1 MSSPSPPSVRVLIVD
16 DHGIMRAGL
25 RMLLESQPGLV
36 VVGEAATGT
45 EAVALATG
53 TQPDVIVLDLDL
65 GGENAVES
73 IPTLLR
79 TAPDTRILVLTGVR
93 DPEVHRQA
101 IRQGALG
108 LVFKEKAVET
118 LLQAITQVRAGEVW
132 LEPTMIARV
141 LGDLTR
147 PQSPPQTSPEA
158 AKIARLTER
167 EREVITL
174 VGEGLRNKHIAAR
187 LYISEATVR
196 HHLTGIFAKLDVS
209 DRFELAI
216 YAYQHDLAKLPTS
229 MLSPGDP

>member
-1 MSSPSPPSVRVLIVD
+1 MSMPPPPSIRVLIVD

-25 RMLLESQPGLV
+25 RMLLESHPGIT
-36 VVGEAATGT
+36 VVGEASTCAD
-45 EAVALATG
+45 ALALATG

-79 TAPDTRILVLTGVR
+79 TAPDTHILVLTGVR
-93 DPEVHRQA
+93 DPEVHRHA

-108 LVFKEKAVET
+108 LVLKEKAVET
-118 LLQAITQVRAGEVW
+118 LLEAIMKVRAGEVW

-147 PQSPPQTSPEA
+147 PQPSPQASAEA
-158 AKIARLTER
+158 TKIARLTER

-174 VGEGLRNKHIAAR
+174 VGAGLRNKHIAAR

-196 HHLTGIFAKLDVS
+196 HHLTAIFAKLS
-209 DRFELAI
+209 IADRFELAI
-216 YAYQHDLAKLPTS
+216 YAYQHGLATPPT
-229 MLSPGDP
+229 

>member
-1 MSSPSPPSVRVLIVD
+1 MSMPPPPSIRVLIVD

-25 RMLLESQPGLV
+25 RMLLESQPGIT
-36 VVGEAATGT
+36 VVGEASTCAD
-45 EAVALATG
+45 ALALATG

-79 TAPDTRILVLTGVR
+79 TAPETRILVLTGMR

-101 IRQGALG
+101 IRHGALG
-108 LVFKEKAVET
+108 LVCKEKAVET
-118 LLQAITQVRAGEVW
+118 LLQALTKVRAGEVW

-147 PQSPPQTSPEA
+147 PQPSPQASAEA
-158 AKIARLTER
+158 TKIARLTER

-196 HHLTGIFAKLDVS
+196 HHLTAIFAKLDVS

-216 YAYQHDLAKLPTS
+216 YAYQHGLAKP
-229 MLSPGDP
+229 PA

>member
-1 MSSPSPPSVRVLIVD
+1 MSSPPPQSVRVLIVD

-25 RMLLESQPGLV
+25 RMLLESQSGIM
-36 VVGEAATGT
+36 VVGEASSCAD
-45 EAVALATG
+45 ALALATC

-101 IRQGALG
+101 IRHGALG
-108 LVFKEKAVET
+108 LVVKEKAMET
-118 LLQAITQVRAGEVW
+118 LLHAITQVRAGEVW

-141 LGDLTR
+141 LGELTR
-147 PQSPPQTSPEA
+147 PQPSSQVSTEA
-158 AKIARLTER
+158 ANIAKLTER

-174 VGEGLRNKHIAAR
+174 VGQGLRNKHIAAR

-196 HHLTGIFAKLDVS
+196 HHLTAIFAKLDVS

-216 YAYQHDLAKLPTS
+216 YAYQHDLAKLPAS
-229 MLSPGDP
+229 MLSPGAP

>member
-1 MSSPSPPSVRVLIVD
+1 
-16 DHGIMRAGL
+16 MRAGL
-25 RMLLESQPGLV
+25 RMLLESHPGIA
-36 VVGEAATGT
+36 VVGEASTCAD
-45 EAVALATG
+45 ALALATG
-53 TQPDVIVLDLDL
+53 TQPDVIILDLDL
-65 GGENAVES
+65 GGENAVAS
-73 IPTLLR
+73 MPTLLR

-101 IRQGALG
+101 IRHGALG
-108 LVFKEKAVET
+108 LVCKEKAVET
-118 LLQAITQVRAGEVW
+118 LLQAITKVRAGEVW

-147 PQSPPQTSPEA
+147 PQPSPQASAEA
-158 AKIARLTER
+158 TKIARLTER

-196 HHLTGIFAKLDVS
+196 HHLTAIFAKLDVS

-216 YAYQHDLAKLPTS
+216 YAYQHGLAQP
-229 MLSPGDP
+229 PA

>member
-1 MSSPSPPSVRVLIVD
+1 MSIPPSQSVRVLIVD

-25 RMLLESQPGLV
+25 RMLLESQSGIM
-36 VVGEAATGT
+36 VVGEASSCAD
-45 EAVALATG
+45 ALALATC

-79 TAPDTRILVLTGVR
+79 TAPETRILVLTGLR

-101 IRQGALG
+101 IRHGALG

-118 LLQAITQVRAGEVW
+118 LLQAITKVRAGEVW
-132 LEPTMIARV
+132 LEPTMIAQV

-147 PQSPPQTSPEA
+147 PQLSPQTSAEA
-158 AKIARLTER
+158 TKIARLTER

-174 VGEGLRNKHIAAR
+174 VGEGLRNKHIAER

-196 HHLTGIFAKLDVS
+196 HHLTAIFAKLDIS

-216 YAYQHDLAKLPTS
+216 YAYQHGLAKP
-229 MLSPGDP
+229 PA

>member
-1 MSSPSPPSVRVLIVD
+1 MSIPPPQSVRVLIVD

-25 RMLLESQPGLV
+25 RMLLESQPGIT
-36 VVGEAATGT
+36 VVGEASTCAD
-45 EAVALATG
+45 ALALATS

-101 IRQGALG
+101 IRHGAMG
-108 LVFKEKAVET
+108 LVLKEKAVET
-118 LLQAITQVRAGEVW
+118 LLQAITKVRAGEVW

-147 PQSPPQTSPEA
+147 PQPSPQASSEA
-158 AKIARLTER
+158 TKIASLTER

-174 VGEGLRNKHIAAR
+174 VGEGLRNKHIAER

-196 HHLTGIFAKLDVS
+196 HHLTAVFAKLGVS

-216 YAYQHDLAKLPTS
+216 YAYQHGLAKP
-229 MLSPGDP
+229 PA

>member
-1 MSSPSPPSVRVLIVD
+1 MSIPPPQSVRVLIVD

-25 RMLLESQPGLV
+25 RMLLESQSGIM
-36 VVGEAATGT
+36 VVGEASSCAD
-45 EAVALATG
+45 ALALATC

-79 TAPDTRILVLTGVR
+79 TAPETRILVLTGLR

-101 IRQGALG
+101 IRHGALG

-118 LLQAITQVRAGEVW
+118 LLQAITKVRAGEVW
-132 LEPTMIARV
+132 LEPTMIAQV

-147 PQSPPQTSPEA
+147 PQLSPQTSSEA
-158 AKIARLTER
+158 TKIARLTER

-174 VGEGLRNKHIAAR
+174 VGEGLRNKLIAAR

-196 HHLTGIFAKLDVS
+196 HHLTAIFAKLDVS

-216 YAYQHDLAKLPTS
+216 YAYQHGLAKP
-229 MLSPGDP
+229 PA

>member
-1 MSSPSPPSVRVLIVD
+1 
-16 DHGIMRAGL
+16 
-25 RMLLESQPGLV
+25 MLLESHPGIT
-36 VVGEAATGT
+36 VVGEAPTCAD
-45 EAVALATG
+45 ALALATCMH
-53 TQPDVIVLDLDL
+53 PDVIVLDLDL

-79 TAPDTRILVLTGVR
+79 AAPDTRILVLTGVR
-93 DPEVHRQA
+93 DPEVHRHA

-108 LVFKEKAVET
+108 LVVKEKAVET
-118 LLQAITQVRAGEVW
+118 LLQAITKVRAGEVW
-132 LEPTMIARV
+132 LESAMIVRV

-147 PQSPPQTSPEA
+147 PQPSPEPSPEA

-187 LYISEATVR
+187 LCISEATVR
-196 HHLTGIFAKLDVS
+196 HHLTAIFAKLGLA

-216 YAYQHDLAKLPTS
+216 YAYQHGLAKPHA
-229 MLSPGDP
+229 

>member
-1 MSSPSPPSVRVLIVD
+1 
-16 DHGIMRAGL
+16 MRAGL
-25 RMLLESQPGLV
+25 RMLLESQPGLA
-36 VVGEAATGT
+36 VVGEAATCA

-65 GGENAVES
+65 GGENAIAS

-79 TAPDTRILVLTGVR
+79 VAPDTRILVLTGVR

-108 LVFKEKAVET
+108 LVVKEKAMET
-118 LLQAITQVRAGEVW
+118 LLHAITQVRAGEVW

-141 LGDLTR
+141 LGELTR
-147 PQSPPQTSPEA
+147 PQPSSQVSTEA
-158 AKIARLTER
+158 TNIAKLTER

-174 VGEGLRNKHIAAR
+174 VGQGLRNKHIAAR

-196 HHLTGIFAKLDVS
+196 HHLTAIFAKLGIT

-216 YAYQHDLAKLPTS
+216 YAYQHGLAKP
-229 MLSPGDP
+229 PA

>member
-1 MSSPSPPSVRVLIVD
+1 MSMPPPPSVRILIVD

-25 RMLLESQPGLV
+25 RMLLESQPGFA
-36 VVGEAATGT
+36 VVGEASTCAD
-45 EAVALATG
+45 ALALATG

-79 TAPDTRILVLTGVR
+79 IVPETRILVLTGVR

-101 IRQGALG
+101 IRHGALG
-108 LVFKEKAVET
+108 LVFKEKAVEP
-118 LLQAITQVRAGEVW
+118 LLQAITKVRAGEVW

-147 PQSPPQTSPEA
+147 PQPAPQASEEA
-158 AKIARLTER
+158 IKIARLTER

-174 VGEGLRNKHIAAR
+174 VGEGLRNRHISER

-196 HHLTGIFAKLDVS
+196 HHLTAIFAKLDVS

-216 YAYQHDLAKLPTS
+216 YAYQHGLAKP
-229 MLSPGDP
+229 PA

>member
-1 MSSPSPPSVRVLIVD
+1 MSIPPPQSVRVLIVD
-16 DHGIMRAGL
+16 DHGIIRAGL
-25 RMLLESQPGLV
+25 RMLLESQSGIM
-36 VVGEAATGT
+36 VVGEASSCAD
-45 EAVALATG
+45 ALALATC

-79 TAPDTRILVLTGVR
+79 TAPETRILILTGVR

-101 IRQGALG
+101 IRHGALG
-108 LVFKEKAVET
+108 LVLKEKAVET
-118 LLQAITQVRAGEVW
+118 LLQAITKVRAGEVW

-147 PQSPPQTSPEA
+147 PQLSPQTSAEA
-158 AKIARLTER
+158 TKIGRLTER

-174 VGEGLRNKHIAAR
+174 VGEGLRNRHIAAR

-196 HHLTGIFAKLDVS
+196 HHLTAIFAKLDVS

-216 YAYQHDLAKLPTS
+216 YAYQHGLAKP
-229 MLSPGDP
+229 PA

>member
-1 MSSPSPPSVRVLIVD
+1 MSIPPPQSVRVLIVD

-25 RMLLESQPGLV
+25 RMLLESQAGIM
-36 VVGEAATGT
+36 VVGEASSCAD
-45 EAVALATG
+45 ALALATC

-79 TAPDTRILVLTGVR
+79 TAPETRILVLTGLR

-101 IRQGALG
+101 IRHGALG

-118 LLQAITQVRAGEVW
+118 LLQAITKVRAGEVW
-132 LEPTMIARV
+132 LEPTMIAQV

-147 PQSPPQTSPEA
+147 PQLSPQPSAEA
-158 AKIARLTER
+158 TKIARLTER

-196 HHLTGIFAKLDVS
+196 HHLTAIFAKLDIS

-216 YAYQHDLAKLPTS
+216 YAYQHGLAKP
-229 MLSPGDP
+229 PA

>member
-1 MSSPSPPSVRVLIVD
+1 MSSPPPQSVRVLIVD

-25 RMLLESQPGLV
+25 RMLLESQPGIT
-36 VVGEAATGT
+36 VVGEAATCA
-45 EAVALATG
+45 EALALATCA
-53 TQPDVIVLDLDL
+53 QPDVIVLDLDL
-65 GGENAVES
+65 GGENAIES
-73 IPTLLR
+73 IPMLLH
-79 TAPDTRILVLTGVR
+79 TAPETRVLVLTGVR

-101 IRQGALG
+101 IRQGAVG
-108 LVFKEKAVET
+108 LVLKEKAVET
-118 LLQAITQVRAGEVW
+118 LLEAIARVRAGEVW

-147 PQSPPQTSPEA
+147 PQPSSQTSPEV

-174 VGEGLRNKHIAAR
+174 VGEGLRNKHIAER

-196 HHLTGIFAKLDVS
+196 HHLTAIFAKLGVS

-216 YAYQHDLAKLPTS
+216 YAYQHGLAKP
-229 MLSPGDP
+229 PA

>member
-1 MSSPSPPSVRVLIVD
+1 
-16 DHGIMRAGL
+16 
-25 RMLLESQPGLV
+25 MLLESQPGIT
-36 VVGEAATGT
+36 VVGEASTCAD
-45 EAVALATG
+45 ALALATG

-65 GGENAVES
+65 GGENAVQS

-79 TAPDTRILVLTGVR
+79 ATPDTRILVLTGVR

-101 IRQGALG
+101 IRHGALG
-108 LVFKEKAVET
+108 LVCKEKAVET
-118 LLQAITQVRAGEVW
+118 LLQAITKVRAGEVW

-147 PQSPPQTSPEA
+147 SQTSPRTSPEA
-158 AKIARLTER
+158 AKIATLTGR

-174 VGEGLRNKHIAAR
+174 IGEGLRNKHIAER

-196 HHLTGIFAKLDVS
+196 HHLTSVFAKLDVS

-216 YAYQHDLAKLPTS
+216 YAYQHGLAKP
-229 MLSPGDP
+229 PV

>member
-1 MSSPSPPSVRVLIVD
+1 MPISPPQFVRVLIVD

-25 RMLLESQPGLV
+25 RMLLESQAGIM
-36 VVGEAATGT
+36 VVGEASSCAD
-45 EAVALATG
+45 ALALATC

-79 TAPDTRILVLTGVR
+79 TAPETRILVLTGLR

-101 IRQGALG
+101 IRHGALG

-118 LLQAITQVRAGEVW
+118 LLQAITKVRAGEVW
-132 LEPTMIARV
+132 LEPTMIAQV

-147 PQSPPQTSPEA
+147 PQLSPQTSSEA
-158 AKIARLTER
+158 TKIARLTER

-196 HHLTGIFAKLDVS
+196 HHLTAIFAKLDIS

-216 YAYQHDLAKLPTS
+216 YAYQHGLAKP
-229 MLSPGDP
+229 PA

>member
-1 MSSPSPPSVRVLIVD
+1 MSIPPLQSVRVLIVD

-25 RMLLESQPGLV
+25 RMLLESQSGIM
-36 VVGEAATGT
+36 VVGEASSCAD
-45 EAVALATG
+45 ALALATC

-79 TAPDTRILVLTGVR
+79 TAPETRILVLTGLR

-101 IRQGALG
+101 IRHGALG

-118 LLQAITQVRAGEVW
+118 LLQAITKVRAGEVW
-132 LEPTMIARV
+132 LEPTMIAQV

-147 PQSPPQTSPEA
+147 PQSSPQTSAET

-174 VGEGLRNKHIAAR
+174 VGEGLRNKHIAER

-196 HHLTGIFAKLDVS
+196 HHLTAIFAKLDVS

-216 YAYQHDLAKLPTS
+216 YAYQHGLAKP
-229 MLSPGDP
+229 PA

>member
-1 MSSPSPPSVRVLIVD
+1 
-16 DHGIMRAGL
+16 
-25 RMLLESQPGLV
+25 MLLESQPGLT
-36 VVGEAATGT
+36 VVGEAATC
-45 EAVALATG
+45 ADALALATD
-53 TQPDVIVLDLDL
+53 THPEVIVLDLDL

-101 IRQGALG
+101 IRQGAVG
-108 LVFKEKAVET
+108 LVVKEKAVET
-118 LLQAITQVRAGEVW
+118 LLEAITKVWAGEVW

-147 PQSPPQTSPEA
+147 PPSSPQVSAEA
-158 AKIARLTER
+158 TNIAKLTER

-196 HHLTGIFAKLDVS
+196 HHLTAIFAKLGLA

-216 YAYQHDLAKLPTS
+216 YAYQHGLAQP
-229 MLSPGDP
+229 PA

>member
-1 MSSPSPPSVRVLIVD
+1 
-16 DHGIMRAGL
+16 MRAGL
-25 RMLLESQPGLV
+25 RMLLESQPGIT
-36 VVGEAATGT
+36 VVGEASTCAD
-45 EAVALATG
+45 ALALATG

-79 TAPDTRILVLTGVR
+79 TAPETRILVLTGVR
-93 DPEVHRQA
+93 DPEIHRQA
-101 IRQGALG
+101 IRHGALG
-108 LVFKEKAVET
+108 LVVKEKAVET
-118 LLQAITQVRAGEVW
+118 LLQAITKVRAGEVW
-132 LEPTMIARV
+132 LEPAMIARV

-147 PQSPPQTSPEA
+147 SQSSPQASVDAT
-158 AKIARLTER
+158 KIARLTER

-196 HHLTGIFAKLDVS
+196 HHLTAIFAKLGIS

-216 YAYQHDLAKLPTS
+216 YAYQHGLATP
-229 MLSPGDP
+229 PA

>member
-1 MSSPSPPSVRVLIVD
+1 
-16 DHGIMRAGL
+16 
-25 RMLLESQPGLV
+25 MLLESQPGIT
-36 VVGEAATGT
+36 VVGEASTCAD
-45 EAVALATG
+45 ALALATS

-73 IPTLLR
+73 IPMLLR
-79 TAPDTRILVLTGVR
+79 TAPDTRILILTGVR

-101 IRQGALG
+101 IRHGALG

-118 LLQAITQVRAGEVW
+118 LLQAITKVRAGEVW

-147 PQSPPQTSPEA
+147 PHSSPQPSPEA
-158 AKIARLTER
+158 AKIASLTER

-196 HHLTGIFAKLDVS
+196 HHLTAIFAKLDVS

-216 YAYQHDLAKLPTS
+216 YAYQHGLAKP
-229 MLSPGDP
+229 PA

>member
-1 MSSPSPPSVRVLIVD
+1 MSIPPSQSVRVLIVD

-25 RMLLESQPGLV
+25 RMLLESQAGLM
-36 VVGEAATGT
+36 VVGEASSCAD
-45 EAVALATG
+45 ALALATC

-65 GGENAVES
+65 GGENALES

-79 TAPDTRILVLTGVR
+79 TAPETRILVLTGLR

-101 IRQGALG
+101 VCHGALG

-118 LLQAITQVRAGEVW
+118 LLQAITKVRAGEVW

-147 PQSPPQTSPEA
+147 PQSSPQTSAEA
-158 AKIARLTER
+158 TKIARLTER

-174 VGEGLRNKHIAAR
+174 VGEGLRNKHIAER

-196 HHLTGIFAKLDVS
+196 HHLTAIFAKLDIS

-216 YAYQHDLAKLPTS
+216 YAYQHGLAKPPT
-229 MLSPGDP
+229 

>member
-1 MSSPSPPSVRVLIVD
+1 MSIPPLQSVRVLIVD

-25 RMLLESQPGLV
+25 RMLLESQSGIM
-36 VVGEAATGT
+36 VVGEASSCAD
-45 EAVALATG
+45 ALALATC

-79 TAPDTRILVLTGVR
+79 TAPETRILVLTGLR

-101 IRQGALG
+101 IRHGALG

-118 LLQAITQVRAGEVW
+118 LLQAITKVRAGEVW
-132 LEPTMIARV
+132 LEPTMIAQV

-147 PQSPPQTSPEA
+147 PQLSPQTSSEA
-158 AKIARLTER
+158 TKIARLTER

-196 HHLTGIFAKLDVS
+196 HHLTAIFAKLDIS

-216 YAYQHDLAKLPTS
+216 YAYQHGLAKP
-229 MLSPGDP
+229 PA

>member
-1 MSSPSPPSVRVLIVD
+1 MSIPPSQSVRVLIVD

-25 RMLLESQPGLV
+25 RMLLESQSGIM
-36 VVGEAATGT
+36 VVGEASSCAD
-45 EAVALATG
+45 ALALATC

-79 TAPDTRILVLTGVR
+79 TAPETRILVLTGLR

-101 IRQGALG
+101 IRHGALG

-118 LLQAITQVRAGEVW
+118 LLQAITKVRAVEVW
-132 LEPTMIARV
+132 LEPTMIAQV

-147 PQSPPQTSPEA
+147 PQLSPQTSSEA
-158 AKIARLTER
+158 TKIARLTER

-196 HHLTGIFAKLDVS
+196 HHLTAIFAKLDIS

-216 YAYQHDLAKLPTS
+216 YAYQHGLAKP
-229 MLSPGDP
+229 PA

>member
-1 MSSPSPPSVRVLIVD
+1 MSIPPSQSVRVLIVD

-25 RMLLESQPGLV
+25 RMLLESQSGIM
-36 VVGEAATGT
+36 VVGEASSCAD
-45 EAVALATG
+45 ALALATC

-79 TAPDTRILVLTGVR
+79 TAPETRILVLTGLR

-101 IRQGALG
+101 IRHGALG

-118 LLQAITQVRAGEVW
+118 LLQAITKVRAGEVW
-132 LEPTMIARV
+132 LEPTMIAQV

-147 PQSPPQTSPEA
+147 PQLSPQISSEA
-158 AKIARLTER
+158 TKIARLTER

-196 HHLTGIFAKLDVS
+196 HHLTAIFAKLDIS

-216 YAYQHDLAKLPTS
+216 YAYQHGLAKP
-229 MLSPGDP
+229 PA